1 MSTIIPFLNRK
12 VFFIT
17 GATGFLGKGL
27 VEKLL
32 WHAPEIGRIYLMV
45 RPRTRGTGKPI
56 SADDRLQ
63 REILESSAFARLRAD
78 LGDRFDGVMREKLV
92 AVPSDLT
99 QDRLGIDTETYA
111 RLANEVDIVIN
122 SAATVVFDEPL
133 DLALEQNTLG
143 PKRVVEFARACRDA
157 ILVHLSTAYVNGRQK
172 GFISETPPVPDQT
185 VAQLIDDKS
194 APDYDLESEIEA
206 IQKFC
211 REVDDASRNPER
223 DVEFQRLLNRQDR
236 GKRVTPH
243 RREHQIEA
251 LRQRW
256 RRERLVA
263 RGMERGRELG
273 WHDSYSF
280 TKAMGEQMIAK
291 TRGDLPTVIVRP
303 SIIESSLSDP
313 EPGWL
318 EGLKVADPLI
328 AHYGKGRLTDFPG
341 RSELAMDIIP
351 VDIIVNVI
359 IGVLPTVKAEPD
371 LKVYHVTTG
380 AVNPVTLGEIV
391 RLVYEYFKKY
401 PMLDRK
407 GNPIDVALWTYPTV
421 EQFRRKLRYRYQLP
435 LKVMQWVL
443 NRVPVVDVAKQKRH
457 LSLLDATL
465 ENALSL
471 TDIYTSYIQ
480 MDCEFKNDNMRRLFE
495 GMDAE
500 DQEMFNCD
508 VSRIDWP
515 TYVQDI
521 HIPGLK
527 RHVLKTGEQASDV
540 ADVVVE

>member
-359 IGVLPTVKAEPD
+359 IGVLPTVEAEPD